1 MTAGAKDRGPE
12 ALPPMMRFFNEIGI
26 IEQLA
31 RNLFESKM
39 PGGLKLP
46 HFTVL
51 NHFVRQ
57 GGAQAPSH
65 LARAFQ
71 VTKGAMTNT
80 LSRLEGR
87 GLVKVYPDPRD
98 GRGKLVEITPAGRR
112 AHRAAIDSLEGEFK
126 ELGTAFREAEFSD
139 ALPLLER
146 VRVYLDDQRNP

>member
-1 MTAGAKDRGPE
+1 
-12 ALPPMMRFFNEIGI
+12 MMRFFNEIGI

-31 RNLFESKM
+31 RNLFERKLE
-39 PGGLKLP
+39 GGLKLP
-46 HFTVL
+46 HFSVL

-80 LSRLEGR
+80 LSRLESR
-87 GLVKVYPDPRD
+87 GFIEIYADPTD
-98 GRGKLVEITPAGRR
+98 GRGKLVEITAAGRR
-112 AHRAAIDSLEGEFK
+112 AHKAAIASLADEFA
-126 ELGTAFREAEFSD
+126 ELGTVFREKEFIE

-146 VRVYLDDQRNP
+146 VRVFLDEQRNP